1 MDSSPTS
8 SSGKMVIAAVV
19 RWPRH
24 HRQDH
29 HQPPRHHA
37 NVRQTASGLHPPY
50 LRVVRKPSTQ
60 LSPLTPPLLPSLTHD
75 LYDEATSL

>member
-8 SSGKMVIAAVV
+8 SSGKLVSAAVV

-29 HQPPRHHA
+29 HQPPRHQRTT
-37 NVRQTASGLHPPY
+37 NRVRAPPPY
-50 LRVVRKPSTQ
+50 VRAVRKPSIQ
-60 LSPLTPPLLPSLTHD
+60 LSPLTPPSLPSLTHD